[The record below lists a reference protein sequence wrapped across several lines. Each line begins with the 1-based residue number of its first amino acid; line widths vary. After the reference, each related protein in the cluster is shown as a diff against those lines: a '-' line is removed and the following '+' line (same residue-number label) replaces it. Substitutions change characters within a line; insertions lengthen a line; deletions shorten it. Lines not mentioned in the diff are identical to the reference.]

1 MTLTVKELIKQNN
14 EKRKLLLPENEIYY
28 ENLLI
33 YIRSN
38 LFRKER
44 ATEEI
49 LLEMLDHLLEAQKD
63 GKSAEQV
70 FGKSPQQLAE
80 EIIESLPKE
89 SVKEVMEFAFENI
102 LTLFGWFLVVW
113 GFLPLISREARTIYT
128 GTAAISALLLVGSL
142 FLTVYFVFVLIKKD
156 AFNRKKNK
164 GSVLWGIGVL
174 IGSIWALIFFI
185 NISLKPLGLSIQ
197 INEYTGF
204 GLGCFFLLAA
214 YIMKKSREAK

>member
-14 EKRKLLLPENEIYY
+14 EKRKLLLPENENYY
-28 ENLLI
+28 ENLLV

-49 LLEMLDHLLEAQKD
+49 LLEMLDHLLEAQKE
-63 GKSAEQV
+63 GKTAEQV

-89 SVKEVMEFAFENI
+89 SMKEVLEFVFENV
-102 LTLFGWFLVVW
+102 LTLFGWFLVAW
-113 GFLPLISREARTIYT
+113 GFLPLISKEEQSIHI
-128 GTAAISALLLVGSL
+128 GTAAITALCVAGSL
-142 FLTVYFVFVLIKKD
+142 FLIVYFVFVML
-156 AFNRKKNK
+156 KKNAFHHTKK
-164 GSVLWGIGVL
+164 GSVLWSLGIL
-174 IGSIWALIFFI
+174 IGSIWAIVLFI
-185 NISLKPLGLSIQ
+185 NISLEPFGPIVQ

-214 YIMKKSREAK
+214 YILKKSREAK